1 MKTVLVV
8 VMTCLAT
15 IQVCAQATPPP
26 NFDYGECV
34 TGRINLTPDR
44 VYTLT
49 NEAQRYTVDRSKYDL
64 TLDYG
69 SVDYIAGGALLNL
82 VPGPPGSK
90 IAQGARFSTTH
101 YMQYGRITGRFR
113 PVADS
118 GAVTT
123 LITWSEKQALIPGTT
138 ELIQDE
144 IDWEVVG
151 SHPTDPQYNV
161 FTVKSKALERTMH
174 GGPSGAHITPN
185 ATHDFFIDW
194 RTDRIDWGVDNQ
206 VVRSVTK
213 ANSRA
218 LTAASG
224 MGPGD
229 AWFPEEASRV
239 QFSVW
244 DGSGTGGW
252 AGGPLNWNG
261 RQKISAM
268 YEYIE
273 IQCYDHANQPVAR
286 FAVTG
291 GSGRS
296 STAPNGPSS
305 PSNATSTIPLSTLKE
320 TMTAAAAFPGSTL
333 TANSGLGGNKPAAN
347 SALSMGLLA
356 MSVTSGVVVAM
367 TAALL
372 L

>member
-49 NEAQRYTVDRSKYDL
+49 NEAQRYTVDRSK
-64 TLDYG
+64 
-69 SVDYIAGGALLNL
+69 
-82 VPGPPGSK
+82 
-90 IAQGARFSTTH
+90 
-101 YMQYGRITGRFR
+101 FR

-229 AWFPEEASRV
+229 AWFQKKLLECSSQYGMAVV
-239 QFSVW
+239 QV
-244 DGSGTGGW
+244 
-252 AGGPLNWNG
+252 AG
-261 RQKISAM
+261 Q
-268 YEYIE
+268 
-273 IQCYDHANQPVAR
+273 
-286 FAVTG
+286 
-291 GSGRS
+291 
-296 STAPNGPSS
+296 
-305 PSNATSTIPLSTLKE
+305 
-320 TMTAAAAFPGSTL
+320 
-333 TANSGLGGNKPAAN
+333 
-347 SALSMGLLA
+347 
-356 MSVTSGVVVAM
+356 VVH
-367 TAALL
+367 
-372 L
+372 

>member
-1 MKTVLVV
+1 
-8 VMTCLAT
+8 MTCLAT

-49 NEAQRYTVDRSKYDL
+49 NEAQRYTVDRSKSL
-64 TLDYG
+64 KGLA
-69 SVDYIAGGALLNL
+69 SL
-82 VPGPPGSK
+82 P
-90 IAQGARFSTTH
+90 H

-123 LITWSEKQALIPGTT
+123 LITWSEKQALVPGTT

-151 SHPTDPQYNV
+151 SHPTDPQ
-161 FTVKSKALERTMH
+161 LC